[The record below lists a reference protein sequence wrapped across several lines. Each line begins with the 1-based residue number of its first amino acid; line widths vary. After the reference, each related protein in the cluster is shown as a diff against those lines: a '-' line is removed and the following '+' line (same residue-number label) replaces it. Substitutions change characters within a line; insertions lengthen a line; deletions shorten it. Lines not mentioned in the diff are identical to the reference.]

1 VVTSITT
8 VYNEEHAIRR
18 KLDNLLALEYPRDC
32 LQILIVSDG
41 SRDRTEQ
48 YVREYAD
55 RGVDLYPRPFR
66 GGTTAAVND
75 AVERSR
81 GEVILHSDVDTLH
94 QPDFLLKIMPHYSH
108 PKVGVVEGEFRFRDE
123 DASGLSQNQS
133 LYWRFEMF
141 LRRAESRLG
150 VLSTVSG
157 GLMSFRREVF
167 QPLAPAHSVD
177 GTLPKLAVQKGYR
190 VVHESEAI
198 VYDELMG
205 SVQGELRRRARM
217 TSRNLAGW
225 SGAHAFPNPLKHPGV
240 FAALVSH
247 KILRWLTPV
256 FMLVALVSNVVLAGS
271 RLYRAFLAGQLLF
284 YVLAAVGYVL
294 ELRHVRLRLFS
305 APFSFCLANLGFL
318 VGMWKALRRQWVV
331 VYRSER

>member
-1 VVTSITT
+1 VTSITT
-8 VYNEEHAIRR
+8 VYNEEGVIRS
-18 KLDNLLALEYPRDC
+18 KLDNLVQLEYPADC

-41 SRDRTEQ
+41 SRDRTEAI
-48 YVREYAD
+48 VWEYAD
-55 RGVDLYPRPFR
+55 RGVELHARPFR

-81 GEVILHSDVDTLH
+81 GEIILHSDADTRH
-94 QPDFLLKIMPHYSH
+94 ERDFLLKIAPHYLD
-108 PKVGVVEGEFRFRDE
+108 PKVGVVEGEFRFSNE
-123 DASGLSQNQS
+123 GASGLAQNQGM
-133 LYWRFEMF
+133 YWRFEMF

-157 GLMSFRREVF
+157 AIMSFRRGVF
-167 QPLAPAHSVD
+167 EPFEPAHSVD
-177 GTLPKLAVQKGYR
+177 GTLPKLAVRKGYR
-190 VVHESEAI
+190 VVHEPAAI
-198 VYDELMG
+198 AYDEMVR
-205 SVQGELRRRARM
+205 SVEGEFRTRVRM

-225 SGAHAFPNPLKHPGV
+225 GGTQSFPSPLEHPGV
-240 FAALVSH
+240 FGALVSH

-256 FMLVALVSNVVLAGS
+256 FMLVALVSNVALAGS
-271 RLYRAFLAGQLLF
+271 RLFRTLLAGQLLF
-284 YVLAAVGYVL
+284 YAFAAIGYVL

-318 VGMWKALRRQWVV
+318 VGMWRALRRQWVV